1 MKICKLFFNKFLLI
15 CIKNRIISKQY
26 ISKKNFDEKSNLI
39 HRKECYNDTIMIMNI
54 NTKIDNFYNI
64 YLRLELVKWS
74 GPIFI
79 SNSSNICQ

>member
-39 HRKECYNDTIMIMNI
+39 HRKEYYNDTIIIMNI

-64 YLRLELVKWS
+64 Y
-74 GPIFI
+74 
-79 SNSSNICQ
+79 C

>member
-39 HRKECYNDTIMIMNI
+39 HRKEYYNDTIMIMNI